1 MRADNTTQQATLDQL
16 RDLLARGWSYRQ
28 LARELGLSCGGVHH
42 IMSGRIK
49 RPRPIYCER
58 IAALH
63 ATGLTGP
70 YNPNRRMPR
79 ETA

>member
-1 MRADNTTQQATLDQL
+1 MRADNPTPQATRDQL

-28 LARELGLSCGGVHH
+28 IAHVIGMSCGGIHH
-42 IMSGRIK
+42 ILTGRIK
-49 RPRPIYCER
+49 RLRPLYCER

-70 YNPNRRMPR
+70 YNPNRRVRR

>member
-1 MRADNTTQQATLDQL
+1 MRANPPTQQATLDQL

-28 LARELGLSCGGVHH
+28 IARVVGLSCGGVHH

-70 YNPNRRMPR
+70 YNPNRRVR
-79 ETA
+79 HETP

>member
-1 MRADNTTQQATLDQL
+1 MRANNPTPQATLEQL

-28 LARELGLSCGGVHH
+28 IAREVGLSCGGVHH
-42 IMSGRIK
+42 ILSGRIK
-49 RPRPIYCER
+49 RPRAIYCER

-70 YNPNRRMPR
+70 YNPNRRVR
-79 ETA
+79 HETP